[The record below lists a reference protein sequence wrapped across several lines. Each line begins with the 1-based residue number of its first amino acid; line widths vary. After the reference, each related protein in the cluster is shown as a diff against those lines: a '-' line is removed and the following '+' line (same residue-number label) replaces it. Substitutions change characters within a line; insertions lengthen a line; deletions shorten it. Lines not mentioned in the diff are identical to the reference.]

1 MQAYIDISIC
11 LHRERE
17 VDYGEE
23 TKQLQAFLLLTRLL
37 YAKIEAPPLIHTLL
51 RNQGQKVIDKGEK
64 VLYMFPSPQI
74 TGGKFKERL
83 SYSGWLKP

>member
-23 TKQLQAFLLLTRLL
+23 TKELQAFLLLTRLL
-37 YAKIEAPPLIHTLL
+37 YAKIEAPPLIHILL
-51 RNQGQKVIDKGEK
+51 RKDRKSV
-64 VLYMFPSPQI
+64 V
-74 TGGKFKERL
+74 
-83 SYSGWLKP
+83 